1 MGILKRK
8 WIWLKRFRHRRG
20 YGVHSPFAFNFI
32 TYVIYERGEY
42 YAFRDLRQRH
52 RCMAYYWGGH
62 SVKCRKF
69 LFRLSNYVHPS
80 VVRLYGE
87 VGEVWKDYI
96 TNGCPSAQLYVE
108 DIHNVTQKNDSK
120 RDVKELIVVNEDVP
134 CELWKKI
141 IAQIISDDSVC
152 IISGI
157 HKSKQVLAMW
167 NLIKED
173 FKVVISF
180 DLYDFGILFF
190 DTSKQRQH
198 YIVNFN

>member
-1 MGILKRK
+1 
-8 WIWLKRFRHRRG
+8 
-20 YGVHSPFAFNFI
+20 
-32 TYVIYERGEY
+32 
-42 YAFRDLRQRH
+42 
-52 RCMAYYWGGH
+52 MAYYWGGH

-87 VGEVWKDYI
+87 VSEVWKDYI
-96 TNGCPSAQLYVE
+96 TSGCPSAQLYVE
-108 DIHNVTQKNDSK
+108 DNHKVIQKNDNK
-120 RDVKELIVVNEDVP
+120 RDIKELIVVNEDVP

-167 NLIKED
+167 HLIKED
-173 FKVVISF
+173 PKVVNSF
-180 DLYDFGILFF
+180 DLYDFGILFNF
-190 DTSKQRQH
+190 IRNSFCDRNPIFILYHKYNLLPLRHHQATSHQ
-198 YIVNFN
+198 